1 MGDVRIHFDDNMQ
14 DNATLLLAA
23 ARKLDRPDSDVRTEM
38 GAFVVDEEIADEAG
52 FGKPAEKKAA
62 KKASSKKAPAKK
74 ASAKN
79 TQE

>member
-1 MGDVRIHFDDNMQ
+1 MGDVRIHFDDNMRDTAVQ
-14 DNATLLLAA
+14 LIAA
-23 ARKLDRPDSDVRTEM
+23 ARELDRPDSDVRTEM
-38 GAFVVDEEIADEAG
+38 GAFVVDEKIADKAG
-52 FGKPAEKKAA
+52 FGKPAAKKAA